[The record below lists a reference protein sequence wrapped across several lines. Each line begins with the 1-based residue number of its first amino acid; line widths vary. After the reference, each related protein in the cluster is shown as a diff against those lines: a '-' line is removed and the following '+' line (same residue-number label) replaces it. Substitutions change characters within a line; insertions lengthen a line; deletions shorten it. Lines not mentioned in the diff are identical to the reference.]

1 MNENRM
7 AKGKAK
13 ADAFPTSHERS
24 LTWHEDQTKF
34 MLEWYME
41 YLKKQHAGFKV
52 KKSHHMLCA
61 DALNKKFGM
70 GVTADQVDRHYRYHK
85 ENWKYIAAALSKSG
99 NAFDHTRFLVTIS
112 ESEKATLCDRARRLL
127 SKPIRFFNEMQELFT
142 GSSAD
147 GSLAM
152 DQNTCMNDSDGSN
165 SDDSR
170 DMLDLNCYTQ
180 PEEPTGEDSDTLPS
194 PTTNATVDNSS
205 SGSQGKKK
213 RPRGNKSPTKS
224 HKKARVALPS
234 PMMKSLLR

>member
-1 MNENRM
+1 M

-112 ESEKATLCDRARRLL
+112 ESEKATLCVSFL
-127 SKPIRFFNEMQELFT
+127 
-142 GSSAD
+142 
-147 GSLAM
+147 
-152 DQNTCMNDSDGSN
+152 QN
-165 SDDSR
+165 
-170 DMLDLNCYTQ
+170 
-180 PEEPTGEDSDTLPS
+180 
-194 PTTNATVDNSS
+194 
-205 SGSQGKKK
+205 
-213 RPRGNKSPTKS
+213 
-224 HKKARVALPS
+224 
-234 PMMKSLLR
+234 